1 MSTNA
6 SHIDWK
12 WSVGVFPHR
21 AHDEAVSKLL
31 ELLAEG
37 FVLEACSIPTG
48 CGNPHNDAYAVQNAC
63 ERLQA
68 ANAAFRADRD
78 AQDKV
83 HGYHKGLSAGIL
95 QDQAVK
101 AVAEA
106 FARESAGEKCS
117 NR

>member
-1 MSTNA
+1 MSA
-6 SHIDWK
+6 EAPRIDWR
-12 WSVGVFPHR
+12 WSVNVFPHR

-37 FVLEACSIPTG
+37 LVLEACTIPTG
-48 CGNPHNDAYAVQNAC
+48 CGNPHNDAYAVQRAC

-68 ANAAFRADRD
+68 ANAAFRSDRD

-83 HGYHKGLSAGIL
+83 RGCYKGLCVGLL
-95 QDQAVK
+95 QDRMVK

-106 FARESAGEKCS
+106 FAREAAGEKA
-117 NR
+117 

>member
-1 MSTNA
+1 MSMDA
-6 SHIDWK
+6 ARIDWQ
-12 WSVGVFPHR
+12 WHVNTMPHR

-37 FVLEACSIPTG
+37 LVLEACAIPPG
-48 CGNPHNDAYAVQNAC
+48 CGNPHHDAYAVQRAC

-78 AQDKV
+78 AQDKDRGHRV
-83 HGYHKGLSAGIL
+83 GFSPVLL
-95 QDQAVK
+95 QDRVVK

-106 FARESAGEKCS
+106 FAREAEAEAESA
-117 NR
+117 